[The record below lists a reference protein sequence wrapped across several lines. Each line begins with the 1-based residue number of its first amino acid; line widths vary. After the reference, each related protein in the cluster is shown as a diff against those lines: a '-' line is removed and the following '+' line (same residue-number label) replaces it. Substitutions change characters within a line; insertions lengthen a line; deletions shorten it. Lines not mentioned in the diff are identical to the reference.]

1 MYNNHSNYSSYHNQY
16 EVPEY
21 NSDKGYYHHQYKD
34 ELYQY
39 PLSHLFYQ
47 FIDILHARHFHT
59 EAEKL
64 LAVAHQPDNIENH
77 RIIIQVIKEMRDGLT
92 H

>member
-1 MYNNHSNYSSYHNQY
+1 
-16 EVPEY
+16 V
-21 NSDKGYYHHQYKD
+21 K
-34 ELYQY
+34 
-39 PLSHLFYQ
+39 FYQ